1 MKMKILAVSFGVG
14 LILSGCS
21 VLGLAQPTATP
32 TTIPSATPTLTDTP
46 TLTPIPP
53 TDTPTPTPTITLT
66 PTPDYPIQGYGPT
79 NFPVNIN
86 PLTGLKVSDPSF
98 LERRP
103 VAIKVNIVPREP
115 TRPPWGLSFAD
126 IVYEF
131 YHNDGY
137 TRFHSIFLGDASTEV
152 GPIRSARLPDDYLI
166 RMYKSIFAYGS
177 ADPTIN
183 YRLFGA
189 DYSNRLILEGGRRG
203 LCPPTDTTPLCRFD
217 PNGYDL
223 LLGGTEEIHA
233 FAQSQGID
241 DTRQNLDGSFFL
253 LQTPETGKSGKQVTT
268 RYSGDSYNRWDYD
281 SAAGKYY
288 RSQDNVYDLGNGE
301 EFAPLID
308 RVNNEQ
314 VSAENVIIL
323 MMTHSYYRK
332 PPSEIVDIQFQG
344 TGKAYAF
351 RDGNVYD
358 LQWNIPTVG
367 SMITL
372 TFPDGSSYPYKPGKT
387 WFQVVGQY
395 STVSEPETGSWRFD
409 FLMP

>member
-1 MKMKILAVSFGVG
+1 MSVALILLS
-14 LILSGCS
+14 LLLSGCGM
-21 VLGLAQPTATP
+21 LGLTPPTATP
-32 TTIPSATPTLTDTP
+32 TILPTATSTLTETP

-53 TDTPTPTPTITLT
+53 TETPTPTPTITLT
-66 PTPDYPIQGYGPT
+66 PTPAYPPEGYGPT
-79 NFPVNIN
+79 NFPGNIN
-86 PLTGLKVSDPSF
+86 PLTGLEVSDLS
-98 LERRP
+98 LLVRRP
-103 VAIKVNIVPREP
+103 VAIKVNIGPRNS
-115 TRPPWGLSFAD
+115 TRPPWGLSAAD

-137 TRFHSIFLGDASTEV
+137 TRFHSIFLGEDATEV
-152 GPIRSARLPDDYLI
+152 GPIRSARFPDDYLI

-183 YRLFGA
+183 YRLFSA
-189 DYSNRLILEGGRRG
+189 DYSNRLVLEGGRRG

-223 LLGGTEEIHA
+223 LLGGTKEIHA
-233 FAQSQGID
+233 FAQSQGVD
-241 DTRQNLDGSFFL
+241 DTRQDLDGMLFKMQVPL
-253 LQTPETGKSGKQVTT
+253 AGKPAEQITV

-281 SAAGKYY
+281 STTGKFLH
-288 RSQDNVYDLGNGE
+288 SQDNVYDEGVGE

-308 RVNNEQ
+308 RNNNEQ
-314 VSAENVIIL
+314 IAAENVVIL
-323 MMTHSYYRK
+323 LMPHSYYRK

-351 RDGNVYD
+351 RDGNVYE
-358 LQWNIPTVG
+358 LQWNIP
-367 SMITL
+367 SPDSLIAL
-372 TFPDGSSYPYKPGKT
+372 TFADGSPYTFKPGKT

-395 STVSEPETGSWRFD
+395 STVTEPVTGSWRFD

>member
-1 MKMKILAVSFGVG
+1 MRLFAASLVIC
-14 LILSGCS
+14 LILSGCG
-21 VLGLAQPTATP
+21 VFGLTSPTATP
-32 TTIPSATPTLTDTP
+32 TALPSPLPTLTETP
-46 TLTPIPP
+46 TLTPLSP
-53 TDTPTPTPTITLT
+53 TETPTLTPTITLT
-66 PTPDYPIQGYGPT
+66 PTPDYPLEGYGPT
-79 NFPVNIN
+79 NFPADIN
-86 PLTGLKVSDPSF
+86 PLTGLEASESSF

-103 VAIKVNIVPREP
+103 VAIKVNIVPRTS
-115 TRPPWGLSFAD
+115 TRPPWGLSSAD

-137 TRFHSIFLGDASTEV
+137 TRFHTIYLGEAASEV

-183 YRLFGA
+183 YRLFSA

-203 LCPPTDTTPLCRFD
+203 LCPPSDTTPLCRYD

-241 DTRQNLDGSFFL
+241 DTRQNLDGMFFL
-253 LQTPETGKSGKQVTT
+253 MQVPLAGKPAEQVTI

-281 SAAGKYY
+281 LATGRYLH
-288 RSQDNVYDLGNGE
+288 SQDNVYDLGSGE

-308 RVNNEQ
+308 QVNNEQ
-314 VSAENVIIL
+314 VAAENVVIL
-323 MMTHSYYRK
+323 LMTHSYYRE
-332 PPSEIVDIQFQG
+332 PPSEIVDIQFLG

-351 RDGNVYD
+351 RDGNVYE
-358 LQWNIPTVG
+358 LQWNIPTQG
-367 SMITL
+367 SMISL
-372 TFPDGSSYPYKPGKT
+372 TFPDGSIYPYKPGNT
-387 WFQVVGQY
+387 WFQVIGQY